1 MAASADLPELSR
13 PIPASSL
20 AAPGL
25 TMSAWKQN
33 RQRTLEALR
42 QEAEGCT
49 RCDLYKNAT
58 QTVFGEGRGGARV
71 VFVGEQPGDREDIEG
86 RPFGGPAGRLFDAV
100 LEDVGIDRK
109 KTYVTNA
116 VKHFKFEPRGK
127 RRIHSKPNAGEIR
140 ACRWWLDQELALI
153 RPDVAVALGATAARA
168 LTGKPVSVMKLRG
181 TVVSSTEGLPVFITV
196 HPSSLLRGPD
206 EADRRRA
213 RELFAEDMRKVK
225 AMMKGCGASTL
236 RLWGRVGAL
245 RAGVGS

>member
-1 MAASADLPELSR
+1 
-13 PIPASSL
+13 
-20 AAPGL
+20 
-25 TMSAWKQN
+25 MSAWKQN

-58 QTVFGEGRGGARV
+58 QTVFGEGRSGARV

-196 HPSSLLRGPD
+196 HPSSLLRVPD

-225 AMMKGCGASTL
+225 AMMKG
-236 RLWGRVGAL
+236 
-245 RAGVGS
+245 